1 MRCSSFGDG
10 RCNDGLHE
18 NNDGNGNDND
28 TIMITTMIMKITLKN
43 TMMTVIMTMTVMLPK
58 TPILAKVADVMVK
71 NVSGGR
77 W

>member
-1 MRCSSFGDG
+1 
-10 RCNDGLHE
+10 
-18 NNDGNGNDND
+18 
-28 TIMITTMIMKITLKN
+28 MIITMIIKITLKN

-58 TPILAKVADVMVK
+58 TPILAKVADVIVK